1 MRFIHT
7 SDWQLGKPFGRMPP
21 EVRAALQEARL
32 DAIDTIAA
40 LARREDAPIVL
51 VAGDVFDNAEP
62 GDRIFRQAMGRMKGA
77 ADMHWYLLPGNHDPA
92 RADGLWGRL
101 KGESPENVT
110 ACLTPDAVEMKEGV
124 WLLPAPLQHKRAL
137 GDATAWF
144 ASAETP
150 PASRRIGLAHG
161 SITSFS
167 ASAEASNLIAPDRAS
182 TAGLSYLALG
192 DWHGR
197 RQVDAFT
204 HYSGT
209 PEPDDFG
216 REETGVA
223 LVVSLGASGEPPQ
236 ITSHKTGRYHWELGD
251 WNLSTAEDLNTRL
264 RELAP
269 GIVRNNLVARLKLS
283 GLLTLAERVQVRER
297 LETELANEIRWL
309 DLQMG
314 DLYARPTDNDL
325 ADIDANGVLRDA
337 ADRLRAL
344 ASEGGPTAR
353 QAGAAL
359 ERLYIEQQKSQRV
372 AEE

>member
-40 LARREDAPIVL
+40 LARREDAPVVL
-51 VAGDVFDNAEP
+51 VAGDVFDNSEP

-77 ADMHWYLLPGNHDPA
+77 GDVRWYLLPGNHDPA

-101 KGESPENVT
+101 TGESPENVT
-110 ACLTPDAVEMKEGV
+110 ACLTPDPLELTEGV

-144 ASAETP
+144 ASAQTP
-150 PASRRIGLAHG
+150 TGSRRIGLAHG

-197 RQVDAFT
+197 REVDAFT

-216 REETGVA
+216 RQETGVA
-223 LVVSLGASGEPPQ
+223 LVVSLGALGDPPQ
-236 ITSHKTGRYHWELGD
+236 ITSHKAGRYHWELGD

-264 RELAP
+264 KELAP
-269 GIVRNNLVARLKLS
+269 GVVRNNLVARLKLS

-337 ADRLRAL
+337 ADRLRSL

-353 QAGAAL
+353 QASAAL